1 MDAFGHVN
9 NVVYLR
15 YLQEARVDML
25 FVHAPEQGAEQLARG
40 VVVRRHEI
48 GYRAPLHFR
57 PTPVR
62 VETWVTEVRAAS
74 FALGY
79 EVLDLE
85 PDGSRTVYAVAAS
98 VLVPYDLGDERIRR
112 IAPRER
118 EVLESF
124 LERDR
129 PMPGRAAYRATRSP
143 SEGRA
148 RVRVRPST
156 LRHVYEC
163 AVRFDDLDSYGHV
176 NNVTFAEYLQEARVD
191 FAHRYLADAL
201 DTHEGSVV
209 AHQSLDYLRPVSFRI
224 DPLRVL
230 LWVTRIGT
238 SSFDVAYE
246 VSDDEAV
253 YVRATGVL
261 VAFDVAEHR
270 PRALTE
276 AERVALAK
284 FLES

>member
-25 FVHAPEQGAEQLARG
+25 FVHAPEQGAEHLARG

-57 PTPVR
+57 PAPIR
-62 VETWVTEVRAAS
+62 VETWVTEVRAGS
-74 FALGY
+74 FGLGY
-79 EVLDLE
+79 EILDVE
-85 PDGSRTVYAVAAS
+85 PDGTRTVYAVAAS
-98 VLVPYDLGDERIRR
+98 VLVPFDLGEDRIRR

-124 LERDR
+124 LE
-129 PMPGRAAYRATRSP
+129 PAGPVPGGAGYGATRSP

-148 RVRVRPST
+148 RARVRPSI
-156 LRHVYEC
+156 LRHSYDC
-163 AVRFDDLDSYGHV
+163 AVRFDDLDRYGHV

-191 FAHRYLADAL
+191 FAHRYLADSMEA
-201 DTHEGSVV
+201 HEGSVV
-209 AHQSLDYLRPVSFRI
+209 AHQSLEYLRPVSFRTT
-224 DPLRVL
+224 PLHVAT
-230 LWVTRIGT
+230 WVTRIGT

-246 VSDDEAV
+246 ISDDDVV
-253 YVRATGVL
+253 YVRATGAL
-261 VAFDVAEHR
+261 VAYDVSKHR
-270 PRALTE
+270 PRPLTE
-276 AERVALAK
+276 AERAALAK
-284 FLES
+284 FLEP